1 MPLRAHLRFLL
12 LAFFLVNGSN
22 LCAAQQAPVPQ
33 KSAKAPATQKS
44 AEADLEFAVILT
56 RHGVRPPT
64 GKNEQY
70 APYSAA
76 AWPEWSVEPGY
87 LTAHGYE
94 LMKIFGAWDREHFAS
109 EGLLVP
115 TGCDDA
121 AHVTILADSDERTR
135 ESGRALAEGLMPG
148 CTVELQARPEGT
160 NDPLFSYHPA
170 TAPAGDSAL
179 AAAAIS
185 GRIGGNPANLTE
197 AWRPQ
202 LAALDR
208 ILAGCGKVPAT
219 NSSRTS
225 IFDVPASLSAGPEGR
240 SAALRGPV
248 QTASS
253 LSENLLLEYA
263 EGMTGANLGWGCLDE
278 PALHEVMQL
287 HAAEEDIAARTWP
300 IARLRASN
308 LLDHI
313 LRAMEQSASDQT
325 IAGASGK
332 KGDRLLILSGHDTN
346 ISNVAGALGLDWIV
360 DGRRNDTPPGGAL
373 FFELWHERSSGQ
385 RFVRVYYIA
394 QTLDQM
400 RQTQPLSAANPP
412 AVAPLLI
419 PGCSR
424 ADLSCS
430 WEDFQATLRRVIEP
444 AYVSTDSPAR

>member
-1 MPLRAHLRFLL
+1 MPLRAFLRFLTLALVL
-12 LAFFLVNGSN
+12 LPGSIF
-22 LCAAQQAPVPQ
+22 CVAQQT
-33 KSAKAPATQKS
+33 PATAKS
-44 AEADLEFAVILT
+44 EGADLQFAVILT

-64 GKNEQY
+64 NKNETY

-76 AWPEWSVEPGY
+76 AWPEWSVPPGY

-94 LMKIFGAWDREHFAS
+94 LMKILGAWDRTHFAA
-109 EGLLVP
+109 EGLLAP
-115 TGCDDA
+115 TGCADA
-121 AHVTILADSDERTR
+121 SRITILADSDERTR

-148 CTVELQARPEGT
+148 CTVEVQARPEGT
-160 NDPLFSYHPA
+160 NDPLFSYHPV
-170 TAPAGDSAL
+170 TPPAGDAAL

-185 GRIGGNPANLTE
+185 GRIGGDANNLTE

-219 NSSRTS
+219 NASRTS
-225 IFDVPASLSAGPEGR
+225 IFDVPASLFVGSDGR

-253 LSENLLLEYA
+253 LSENLLLEFA
-263 EGMTGANLGWGCLDE
+263 EGMTGVNLGWGCLDE
-278 PALHEVMQL
+278 PALREVLQL
-287 HAAEEDIAARTWP
+287 HSAEEDIAAHTWP
-300 IARLRASN
+300 IARMRASN

-313 LRAMEQSASDQT
+313 LRAMEQSASGQAV
-325 IAGASGK
+325 AGASGK

-346 ISNVAGALGLDWIV
+346 IANVAGALGLDWIE

-373 FFELWHERSSGQ
+373 LFELWRERRSGQ
-385 RFVRVYYIA
+385 RFVRVYYNA

-412 AVAPLLI
+412 VQAPLFI
-419 PGCSR
+419 PGCSG

-430 WEDFQATLRRVIEP
+430 WEDFQTTLRRVIEP